1 MSQKKYV
8 NSKEKNLGFL
18 YVSLLFLCLCSLSVH
33 LLFKHQQHWL
43 DMPDKTL
50 VIKKMDRILEFREEQ
65 RKQSLV
71 CDSIYQKIR
80 RFQPGINASYEEND
94 IKFLISDLRKQ
105 YNNNT
110 WDNRHK
116 AFAQAADLYEMW
128 FIDKK
133 KLWSVTQNT
142 LTFKQNL
149 QDCEIGLDQK
159 LQEINNLKK

>member
-1 MSQKKYV
+1 
-8 NSKEKNLGFL
+8 
-18 YVSLLFLCLCSLSVH
+18 
-33 LLFKHQQHWL
+33 
-43 DMPDKTL
+43 MPDKTL

-80 RFQPGINASYEEND
+80 RFQPGTNASYEEND

-110 WDNRHK
+110 GDDGHK
-116 AFAQAADLYEMW
+116 AFAQVADLYDMW

-133 KLWSVTQNT
+133 ELWSVAQNT
-142 LTFKQNL
+142 LTFKQTL
-149 QDCEIGLDQK
+149 QDCEVGVEQMPQD
-159 LQEINNLKK
+159 INSL